1 MNGDGLLPRWDP
13 RAARVVERDV
23 QRRGPGGS
31 IDDKDQIV
39 VEEPLE
45 IRIGGESLVV
55 TMRTPGDDLDLAA
68 GFFYSEGIIASMDD
82 VDGIGHANDVGSNGG
97 NVVVVTPRA
106 GRDLSIA
113 HARRVIRASAACGLC
128 GVENIAAVRRR
139 TSIVVDDLT
148 VPLAVVSALPAA
160 IRAAQPVFNVTGALH
175 AVGLFRADGAL
186 LVVKEDVGR
195 HNAVDKVIGHCLRA
209 GARSLAGT
217 VMMFS
222 GRAGF
227 EIVQKAAIA
236 RVPVVCAVSAPSSLA
251 VDLAREVGVTLVGFV
266 RGNSVNVYSHPERI
280 I

>member
-1 MNGDGLLPRWDP
+1 MNGDGLLPLWDP